1 MNTLQLDS
9 IRLSELIRWV
19 TYDKYKVW
27 LNKTQLQ
34 KFMYISYGVYLA
46 ITENRIFDDDTP
58 KAWPFGP
65 VFPRINKKINLDIE
79 PSEPAFNSDYD
90 ALPETDP
97 LKKVVEFVTF
107 TYKDYSAKAL
117 SDWSHRDDGPWF
129 QTVYPNGN
137 TAEEKWNQVIDD
149 EKIKTYFQKNFIKN
163 KA

>member
-9 IRLSELIRWV
+9 IRLAELIRWV

-79 PSEPAFNSDYD
+79 PSEPAFNSD
-90 ALPETDP
+90 
-97 LKKVVEFVTF
+97 
-107 TYKDYSAKAL
+107 
-117 SDWSHRDDGPWF
+117 
-129 QTVYPNGN
+129 
-137 TAEEKWNQVIDD
+137 
-149 EKIKTYFQKNFIKN
+149 
-163 KA
+163 